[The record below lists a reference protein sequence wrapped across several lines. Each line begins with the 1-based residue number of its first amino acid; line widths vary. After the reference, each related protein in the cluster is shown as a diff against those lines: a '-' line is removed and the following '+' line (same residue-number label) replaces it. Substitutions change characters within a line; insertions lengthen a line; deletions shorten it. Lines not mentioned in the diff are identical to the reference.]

1 MKIKEFYKA
10 REDGVN
16 LYRTYSD
23 QGFMVRQIETD
34 VLYSEAVDIED
45 APFTYEETDIPI
57 EDREGNEP
65 TSTLAPD
72 EISPEEFMALVEE
85 AL

>member
-1 MKIKEFYKA
+1 MKIREFFET

-23 QGFMVRQIETD
+23 QGFMLRQIETG
-34 VLYSEAVDIED
+34 VLYSEAIDIEGTSY
-45 APFTYEETDIPI
+45 TYEETNEPI
-57 EDREGNEP
+57 ETNGVHI
-65 TSTLAPD
+65 STLAPD
-72 EISPEEFMALVEE
+72 EISAEEFMALVEE